1 MIAALN
7 AHGICPLMVL
17 METTLKHLN
26 LGIDMEM
33 NDKHLFRHKL
43 EYLKL
48 TLMISK
54 LRYHGKEPDMDL
66 LLKAHKTGEL
76 AAIPNNELNNL
87 LFNLNIQ

>member
-1 MIAALN
+1 M
-7 AHGICPLMVL
+7 LMVSSL
-17 METTLKHLN
+17 GGHKIETTLKHLN

-33 NDKHLFRHKL
+33 DDKHLFRHKL

-66 LLKAHKTGEL
+66 LLKS
-76 AAIPNNELNNL
+76 
-87 LFNLNIQ
+87 

>member
-1 MIAALN
+1 
-7 AHGICPLMVL
+7 
-17 METTLKHLN
+17 
-26 LGIDMEM
+26 MEM
-33 NDKHLFRHKL
+33 DYMHLFRHKL

-66 LLKAHKTGEL
+66 LLKAQKIGEL
-76 AAIPNNELNNL
+76 AAIPDDELNNL